1 MNFKFMRLT
10 RTPHPRTNS
19 IEGFQS
25 VPSPR
30 KPKMFDLLTI
40 PAKSK
45 PIPKIRPV
53 KKVRN
58 WSTKISHLFIFLSY
72 IVDAI

>member
-1 MNFKFMRLT
+1 MKLKVMRLT
-10 RTPHPRTNS
+10 RTPQPRTNS

-40 PAKSK
+40 PATSR

-53 KKVRN
+53 KKVSN
-58 WSTKISHLFIFLSY
+58 WSTKISHLFILLSY
-72 IVDAI
+72 IVEAI